1 MKYDETKWK
10 SKWRE
15 RISTWKQIRSCFTHR
30 LIPPRLS
37 YRSRMCSRSKTR
49 CVFVLYLRLANM
61 YHHSVVW
68 VTSYSHC
75 WAWSIIIP
83 IIDSYEFLVIYHPM
97 QISSIHP
104 PSSTIIHQSSTHY
117 RHIYWF
123 ISPFV
128 PLFARRFFAFEGTKH
143 PRPYF
148 HHPLCQQSMICG
160 FFTVDPF
167 FTFVLAPAICIGKCI

>member
-75 WAWSIIIP
+75 WAWSIIIT
-83 IIDSYEFLVIYHPM
+83 IIYSYEFLVIYHPM

-104 PSSTIIHQSSTHY
+104 PSSTIIHQSSTNHPPIIDISTGSY
-117 RHIYWF
+117 HRLSHSSPGGFSHLKAPNIPGPTSIIHSANNPWF
-123 ISPFV
+123 VGSSQLTRFSHSYLP
-128 PLFARRFFAFEGTKH
+128 PRFA
-143 PRPYF
+143 
-148 HHPLCQQSMICG
+148 
-160 FFTVDPF
+160 
-167 FTFVLAPAICIGKCI
+167 

>member
-49 CVFVLYLRLANM
+49 CVFVLYLRGANM

-83 IIDSYEFLVIYHPM
+83 IIDSYEFLVITPCKYLA
-97 QISSIHP
+97 SIHHHP
-104 PSSTIIHQSSTHY
+104 PSSTNHPPIIDISTGSYH
-117 RHIYWF
+117 RLSHSCEWDPQIF
-123 ISPFV
+123 T
-128 PLFARRFFAFEGTKH
+128 RRFFAFEGTKH
-143 PRPYF
+143 PRPYI
-148 HHPLCQQSMICG
+148 HHPLCQ
-160 FFTVDPF
+160 
-167 FTFVLAPAICIGKCI
+167 

>member
-49 CVFVLYLRLANM
+49 CVFVLYLRGANM

-83 IIDSYEFLVIYHPM
+83 IIDSYEFLVITPCKYLA
-97 QISSIHP
+97 SIHHHP
-104 PSSTIIHQSSTHY
+104 PIIHPLSTYLLVHITVCPTLANEIPKSSPGGFSHLKAPNIPGPTSIIHSANNP
-117 RHIYWF
+117 WF
-123 ISPFV
+123 LGSSQLTRFSHSYLP
-128 PLFARRFFAFEGTKH
+128 PQFA
-143 PRPYF
+143 
-148 HHPLCQQSMICG
+148 
-160 FFTVDPF
+160 
-167 FTFVLAPAICIGKCI
+167 